1 MPADFNQSQI
11 TVIWTPPECVGRLE
25 IVEIEG
31 TDGYVPPGNGILEQE
46 SDTVWRYTAFD
57 EPITELCPK
66 KVTVSIAAM
75 QGDVELTRTTV
86 LVWPV
91 HAWLVLARMVAPS
104 C

>member
-57 EPITELCPK
+57 EPITALCAK
-66 KVTVSIAAM
+66 EVAVSIAAL